1 MTTSTITLERPVSP
15 SAEIEAPAAPNAYV
29 TTQEEVLL
37 DHLQRA
43 ETVACL
49 LFMNYGGEGAF
60 EKADD
65 APGAKG
71 MCALV
76 DSELQ
81 AAVKIAAQLKI
92 MHGAITQAAAV
103 AQHMAALSVEQ
114 LCSGARGFRLGD
126 QLIGMAYWTVE
137 TLAKQAFNDL
147 TSGESA

>member
-1 MTTSTITLERPVSP
+1 MTAANITMER
-15 SAEIEAPAAPNAYV
+15 PAAPSAAVEAAAATNAYV

-65 APGAKG
+65 APGVKG

-76 DSELQ
+76 DSEMQ
-81 AAVKIAAQLKI
+81 AAVKIADELKI
-92 MHGAITQAAAV
+92 KHSAITQAAAV
-103 AQHMAALSVEQ
+103 AQHMAALSVEE
-114 LCSGARGFRLGD
+114 LCSGALGFRLGD

-137 TLAKQAFNDL
+137 TLTKRAFDDL
-147 TSGESA
+147 TGAPA

>member
-1 MTTSTITLERPVSP
+1 MSTAAITLERAALP
-15 SAEIEAPAAPNAYV
+15 SAAVEAAATPNAYV

-60 EKADD
+60 ERADD
-65 APGAKG
+65 APGVKG
-71 MCALV
+71 MCVLV
-76 DSELQ
+76 DSEMQ
-81 AAVKIAAQLKI
+81 AAVKIADQLNIKHI
-92 MHGAITQAAAV
+92 AITQAAAV
-103 AQHMAALSVEQ
+103 AQHMAALSVEE

-137 TLAKQAFNDL
+137 TLTKRAFDDL
-147 TSGESA
+147 TGAPA